1 MARVAPLW
9 AALLATLAGLLLAFL
24 LKRPCTEHGWDGY
37 QYTHLCYNDIQPLF
51 HVRGIDRAVVPY
63 SSQNAGAEL
72 QVEYPVLTGLFMDL
86 SGRVLRAAARLG
98 WAENSD
104 PDYFVLSAIL
114 LAPFAF
120 IATIKL
126 RRAVRFDRLLL
137 WALGPPLI
145 LYSFHNWDLL
155 AVAGAVWGLVDAER
169 RRAASSG
176 IALALGASSKLYPA
190 FFMPGVF
197 LSFVARRD
205 RRRTALFVVGFVA
218 GALAAN
224 VPWIIRSFS
233 GWLAVWKFHSS
244 RYPDFGTVWYW
255 IAQHLSNLAPSS
267 WWSPGNS
274 GYRDLVSILS
284 LVLFAGGSVFFIW
297 WSWRRRNETGGYPIT
312 ATALGILSVF
322 LLVSKVHSP
331 QYALWM
337 VPLLVMLNV
346 PWRLVALYL
355 GADVLLFVSGFYWF
369 TVFEAPAPGWK
380 GIFELA
386 VFLRAAALGALAWW
400 ATRAQRLLPG
410 GV

>member
-1 MARVAPLW
+1 V
-9 AALLATLAGLLLAFL
+9 TLAGLVLAFL

-51 HVRGIDRAVVPY
+51 HVRGIDRAIVPY
-63 SSQNAGAEL
+63 SSQNAGTEL
-72 QVEYPVLTGLFMDL
+72 QVEYPVVTGLFMDL

-120 IATIKL
+120 IATVKL
-126 RRAVRFDRLLL
+126 RRTVRFDRLLL

-145 LYSFHNWDLL
+145 LYAFHNWDLL
-155 AVAGAVWGLVDAER
+155 AVAGAVWGLLDAQR
-169 RRAASSG
+169 RRATSSG
-176 IALALGASSKLYPA
+176 VALALGASSKLYPA
-190 FFMPGVF
+190 FFVPGAL
-197 LSFVARRD
+197 LSFVARKD
-205 RRRTALFVVGFVA
+205 RRRTVVFVVGFVA
-218 GALAAN
+218 AALAAN
-224 VPWIIRSFS
+224 LPWIIRSFS
-233 GWLAVWKFHSS
+233 GWMAVWKFHSS

-255 IAQHLSNLAPSS
+255 IAQHLSSLAPSG

-274 GYRDLVSILS
+274 GYRDLVSVLS
-284 LVLFAGGSVFFIW
+284 LVLFAGGSIFFIW
-297 WSWRRRNETGGYPIT
+297 WSWRRRNEPGGYPIT

-346 PWRLVALYL
+346 PWRFVALYL

-380 GIFELA
+380 GIFEVS

-400 ATRAQRLLPG
+400 ATRAQRLLPARS
-410 GV
+410 